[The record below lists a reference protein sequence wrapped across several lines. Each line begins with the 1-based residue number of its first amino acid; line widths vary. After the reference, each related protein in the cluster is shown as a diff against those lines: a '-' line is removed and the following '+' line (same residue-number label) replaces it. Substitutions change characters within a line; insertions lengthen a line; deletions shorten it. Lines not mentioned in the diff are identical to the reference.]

1 MHKKYLAIIII
12 TLVAFWYWQ
21 GRTLLWQRVFGKPSD
36 SIVTDTLFERIE
48 MLPQPFTTTA
58 DFANYKVWLNFR
70 ASYQAYARV
79 VYVDVYDKGF
89 YFGFKTDQQKLNEAY
104 NAVSPLD
111 LSLFIGQT
119 AADGNWQK
127 IAVSHEY
134 RVLIWQYDY
143 DDNPVVNMSDIS
155 NSHIIP
161 ANNNIRRAFDTLSSG
176 DIIFIKG
183 YLIDWHDTG
192 EFAEYEY
199 KTALTPGEIA
209 DFKIGGKTSGL
220 CRQFYV
226 TQIIADGYS
235 YQ

>member
-1 MHKKYLAIIII
+1 MSKKYIAIIIVI
-12 TLVAFWYWQ
+12 LLAFWYWQ
-21 GRTLLWQRVFGKPSD
+21 GRTLLWQRAFGTPTNPIVSD
-36 SIVTDTLFERIE
+36 NLFEQIE

-58 DFANYKVWLNFR
+58 DFKNYKVWLNFR

-79 VYVDVYDKGF
+79 VYVDVYDRGF

-111 LSLFIGQT
+111 LSLFIGKT

-127 IAVSHEY
+127 IDISHEY
-134 RVLIWQYDY
+134 RTLMWQYTY
-143 DDNPVVNMSDIS
+143 SDNPTVDIAEIS

-161 ANNNIRRAFDTLSSG
+161 ANNNIRRAFDTLSPG

-199 KTALTPGEIA
+199 KTALTAGEIA
-209 DFKIGGKTSGL
+209 DFKIGGKISGL

-226 TQIIADGYS
+226 TYLEADGYS